1 MIVRLTA
8 ASTGAKLNDAR
19 TAGAFDTL
27 RRACYALPVAPC
39 VRDVIFNPLES
50 RHTVVAADPLA
61 MRELIA
67 NAGWQGVTALEDS
80 WEPHS
85 TPLG

>member
-1 MIVRLTA
+1 MRFPADTDR
-8 ASTGAKLNDAR
+8 AKLNDTR

-27 RRACYALPVAPC
+27 RRACYALPVAPS